1 MISRGRRSS
10 LYESW
15 SHLRA
20 YDTPNVKEIVASGLE
35 ATMTTQYGGGVQ
47 GKRYPLLRG
56 VYHFVIDGP
65 SVGIAVVVVSKT
77 SPWRGCRNSRS
88 RHIEILGGDIAF
100 LDVDIAILDVDI
112 VS

>member
-1 MISRGRRSS
+1 MISRGRRSF

-47 GKRYPLLRG
+47 GKRYPLLL
-56 VYHFVIDGP
+56 
-65 SVGIAVVVVSKT
+65 GI
-77 SPWRGCRNSRS
+77 
-88 RHIEILGGDIAF
+88 
-100 LDVDIAILDVDI
+100 
-112 VS
+112 

>member
-35 ATMTTQYGGGVQ
+35 ATMTTQYGGGGQ
-47 GKRYPLLRG
+47 GNDTRYYWGYSILL
-56 VYHFVIDGP
+56 
-65 SVGIAVVVVSKT
+65 
-77 SPWRGCRNSRS
+77 
-88 RHIEILGGDIAF
+88 
-100 LDVDIAILDVDI
+100 
-112 VS
+112 